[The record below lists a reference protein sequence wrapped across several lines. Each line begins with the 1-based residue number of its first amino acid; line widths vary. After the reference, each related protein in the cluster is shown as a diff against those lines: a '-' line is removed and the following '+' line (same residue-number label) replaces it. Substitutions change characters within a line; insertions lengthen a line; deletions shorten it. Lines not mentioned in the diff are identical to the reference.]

1 MLKGIDI
8 SKWQAGIN
16 LSALGNQVDFVICK
30 ATEGVGYTD
39 KNCDGFY
46 QEAKRLGKKLG
57 VYHFARPDLGNSA
70 VEEADYFIKE
80 TKGYH
85 KEAILILDWE
95 PQGNSIA
102 NTGWAKGWLDRVY
115 EKTGVKPLI
124 YMSAS
129 VVRAY
134 DWSKVVAG
142 DYGLWIANY
151 GSNNGTAQKGVFN
164 NYPLRYWSFYALWQY
179 TSVGRLSGYNGNLDL
194 NYFSGDKSAWDKYA
208 GGSPGTS
215 TSTSKPEQSTPQGS
229 TLDLAVKVMRDEY
242 GIGETRKQALGSRY
256 NEVQEFIN
264 HILSSSV
271 DVLAKEVIDGKYGNG
286 DVRKTVLGVRYG
298 EVQARVNSILGTSKA
313 EYYIVKKG
321 DSLWAIAEKYY
332 GSGNQYPKIKS
343 LNDLTSD
350 TIYAGQKLRVK

>member
-129 VVRAY
+129 AVRAY

-179 TSVGRLSGYNGNLDL
+179 TSKGRLSGYNGNLDL
-194 NYFSGDKSAWDKYA
+194 NYFSGDKTAWDKYA
-208 GGSPGTS
+208 GGKPSTS
-215 TSTSKPEQSTPQGS
+215 TSTSKPLE
-229 TLDLAVKVMRDEY
+229 K
-242 GIGETRKQALGSRY
+242 
-256 NEVQEFIN
+256 
-264 HILSSSV
+264 SV
-271 DVLAKEVIDGKYGNG
+271 EELAKEVIAGKYGNG
-286 DVRKTVLGVRYG
+286 DARKKALGTRYD
-298 EVQARVNSILGTSKA
+298 EVQARVNKILGVNNKV
-313 EYYIVKKG
+313 YYTVQKNDNLTKIAKKYG
-321 DSLWAIAEKYY
+321 TTVNQLVAWNNIA
-332 GSGNQYPKIKS
+332 NPN
-343 LNDLTSD
+343 L
-350 TIYAGQKLRVK
+350 IYVGQKLRVK

>member
-179 TSVGRLSGYNGNLDL
+179 TSKGRLSGYNGNLDL
-194 NYFSGDKSAWDKYA
+194 NYFSGNKEAWDKYA
-208 GGSPGTS
+208 GGKPS
-215 TSTSKPEQSTPQGS
+215 TSTPSKPSEKS
-229 TLDLAVKVMRDEY
+229 V
-242 GIGETRKQALGSRY
+242 
-256 NEVQEFIN
+256 NE
-264 HILSSSV
+264 
-271 DVLAKEVIDGKYGNG
+271 LAKEVIQGKYGNG
-286 DVRKTVLGVRYG
+286 DDRKKALGDRYD
-298 EVQARVNSILGTSKA
+298 EVQARVNEMLGVGKA
-313 EYYIVKKG
+313 EYYTVVSGDNLTKIAKK
-321 DSLWAIAEKYY
+321 Y
-332 GSGNQYPKIKS
+332 GTTVNQLVSWNNISNPNLIYP
-343 LNDLTSD
+343 
-350 TIYAGQKLRVK
+350 GQKLRVR

>member
-85 KEAILILDWE
+85 KEAIIILDWE

-179 TSVGRLSGYNGNLDL
+179 TSKGRLSGYNGNLDL
-194 NYFSGDKSAWDKYA
+194 NFFTGDKTAWDKYA
-208 GGSPGTS
+208 GESPSTS
-215 TSTSKPEQSTPQGS
+215 TSTTKPVEKSV
-229 TLDLAVKVMRDEY
+229 DELAREVIAGKY
-242 GIGETRKQALGSRY
+242 GNGDARKQALGSRY
-256 NEVQEFIN
+256 
-264 HILSSSV
+264 
-271 DVLAKEVIDGKYGNG
+271 D
-286 DVRKTVLGVRYG
+286 
-298 EVQARVNSILGTSKA
+298 EVQARVNEILGTNKA
-313 EYYIVKKG
+313 EYYTVKKG
-321 DSLWAIAEKYY
+321 DTLWGLAKKYY
-332 GSGNQYPKIKS
+332 GNGNQYPKIKS
-343 LNDLTSD
+343 LNGLTSD

>member
-8 SKWQAGIN
+8 SKWQAGID
-16 LSALGNQVDFVICK
+16 LSKIDTDFVICK

-46 QEAKRLGKKLG
+46 QQAKCLGKKLG

-179 TSVGRLSGYNGNLDL
+179 TSKGRLSGYNGNLDL
-194 NYFSGDKSAWDKYA
+194 NYFSGDKTAWDKYA
-208 GGSPGTS
+208 GGKPSTS
-215 TSTSKPEQSTPQGS
+215 TSTSKPLE
-229 TLDLAVKVMRDEY
+229 K
-242 GIGETRKQALGSRY
+242 
-256 NEVQEFIN
+256 
-264 HILSSSV
+264 SV
-271 DVLAKEVIDGKYGNG
+271 EELAKEVIAGKYGNG
-286 DVRKTVLGVRYG
+286 DARKKALGTRYD
-298 EVQARVNSILGTSKA
+298 EVQARVNKILGVNNKV
-313 EYYIVKKG
+313 YYTVQKNDNLTKIAKKYG
-321 DSLWAIAEKYY
+321 TTVNQLVAWNNIA
-332 GSGNQYPKIKS
+332 NPN
-343 LNDLTSD
+343 L
-350 TIYAGQKLRVK
+350 IYIGQKLRVK